1 MSTSNYCVQ
10 PLPLTLLVLNI
21 SKAAAHRETAR
32 FHFAYVDMR
41 WMKAVL
47 CIAIVACIFASSS
60 HAALAPEHGLSGNVT
75 FLSGMT
81 SNSSNLNVKQDSTQ
95 AAEAL
100 ASKGGDEVSVTAGL
114 LGSLKYT
121 FGDSLDK
128 QLFMGTS
135 REDIVTGSLAF
146 ELGYRQQLAG
156 GTIVD
161 VAVLPTLISG
171 EVWDDPYA
179 VERSRDKTDL
189 SGNVYR
195 LQFTNIVGSKF
206 DIDMAAG
213 ESNVDEE
220 RTGTKGLD
228 LTQQQR
234 ELLTRKRKY
243 YYFKTAYRHVMP
255 QQQAILMPSVN
266 VFASDAE
273 GDALSFISLGGEVSY
288 ARRINQHG
296 FVLTASAAW
305 RDYEAENPIFA
316 QTRRDKDF
324 GLFLAYEYA
333 NIWGYEDWS
342 LMSFVGAQSNRSN
355 IDFYQS
361 EQYIISVG
369 LDYKF

>member
-1 MSTSNYCVQ
+1 MKAACFN
-10 PLPLTLLVLNI
+10 LVLL
-21 SKAAAHRETAR
+21 SLFT
-32 FHFAYVDMR
+32 
-41 WMKAVL
+41 
-47 CIAIVACIFASSS
+47 CSAS
-60 HAALAPEHGLSGNVT
+60 AALAPEQGLSGNITV
-75 FLSGMT
+75 LSGVT
-81 SNSSNLNVKQDSTQ
+81 SNSSNLNVKQDNQQTT
-95 AAEAL
+95 ADL
-100 ASKGGDEVSVTAGL
+100 ASKGSDEASITAGL
-114 LGSLKYT
+114 LGSLQYT

-161 VAVLPTLISG
+161 IAVLPTLISG

-179 VERSRDKTDL
+179 VEQSRNKTDL

-195 LQFTNIVGSKF
+195 LQLTSIVGSNF

-213 ESNVDEE
+213 ESDVDEE

-234 ELLTRKRKY
+234 DLLTRERKY
-243 YYFKTAYRHVMP
+243 YYFKTAYRHVIP
-255 QQQAILMPSVN
+255 QQQAMLIPSLN
-266 VFASDAE
+266 VFASDSE
-273 GDALSFISLGGEVSY
+273 GDALSFMSYGGEVSY

-305 RDYEAENPIFA
+305 RDYDAENPIFA
-316 QTRRDKDF
+316 QTRQDKDF

-333 NIWGYEDWS
+333 NIWGYKDWS
-342 LMSFVGAQSNRSN
+342 LVSFVGAQSTRSN
-355 IDFYQS
+355 IDYYQS
-361 EQYIISVG
+361 EQYIMSVG